1 MKPPLSNNYCST
13 INVADESVC
22 EIPVNK
28 VKRWIDNNDFK
39 QNEDA
44 LRSESFH
51 SLATSQMFAYIHKHD
66 KNNNKQLSVELL
78 DDYIDDTQME
88 HLESVCSNIND
99 KVYETSNCL
108 LSSYVDESHLNQSA
122 YLATTNSCQCNSYCE
137 ESTAFN
143 NLPHPNPCHNSL
155 PDYIE
160 ESSCHIDIKTS
171 QKCLSSISYDSLPL
185 NHIEIPD
192 KRYVSKDGH
201 TSSLPALVPCVS
213 NPSFDLSQHSSN
225 QTINSIQMVAGNSDF
240 HLTDKDRQKQSNKSN
255 HSIDTSNCKL
265 IADSRLNTG
274 SIKALSNS
282 EYYKLLST
290 SKEIDSMHSSTSDL
304 SLFDNHSDV
313 SGDIPSSGNQTSSL
327 GYFELPVDNS
337 KSTFTD
343 SGTSTRKSY
352 LSELDFD
359 IDSCDVA
366 TTTNTSK
373 QFNADACSPSVDLGY
388 VHLPCQT
395 ENIEQDQLV
404 DINDKTLDDLTMKH
418 YIMSIENVV

>member
-39 QNEDA
+39 QNEDV

-66 KNNNKQLSVELL
+66 KNNNKQLSIELL
-78 DDYIDDTQME
+78 DDYIDDSQME
-88 HLESVCSNIND
+88 HLESVCGKIND
-99 KVYETSNCL
+99 KMYDTSNYL
-108 LSSYVDESHLNQSA
+108 LSSYVDESHLNQNA
-122 YLATTNSCQCNSYCE
+122 YLASTNSCQFNSYCE

-160 ESSCHIDIKTS
+160 ESSCYTDARTS
-171 QKCLSSISYDSLPL
+171 QKCLSSIRYGSPPL
-185 NHIEIPD
+185 HHIEIPD
-192 KRYVSKDGH
+192 QRYVSKDGH
-201 TSSLPALVPCVS
+201 TSSLPALVPYVS
-213 NPSFDLSQHSSN
+213 NPSFDLLHHSSN
-225 QTINSIQMVAGNSDF
+225 HNSIQMVTSNSDF
-240 HLTDKDRQKQSNKSN
+240 HLTDKGSQKQSN
-255 HSIDTSNCKL
+255 HSIDTPNCRL
-265 IADSRLNTG
+265 ITDSGLNTG

-282 EYYKLLST
+282 EYYKLLSS
-290 SKEIDSMHSSTSDL
+290 SKEINCTHSSTSDL
-304 SLFDNHSDV
+304 SIFDNHSDV
-313 SGDIPSSGNQTSSL
+313 SGDVPSSGNQTSSL
-327 GYFELPVDNS
+327 GYIELPGDNS

-343 SGTSTRKSY
+343 SGTSTRKSF

-359 IDSCDVA
+359 IDGCDIA
-366 TTTNTSK
+366 ITTNTSK
-373 QFNADACSPSVDLGY
+373 QFIVDARSPNVDLGY

-395 ENIEQDQLV
+395 ENTEQDQLV
-404 DINDKTLDDLTMKH
+404 DIDDKTLDDLTMKN